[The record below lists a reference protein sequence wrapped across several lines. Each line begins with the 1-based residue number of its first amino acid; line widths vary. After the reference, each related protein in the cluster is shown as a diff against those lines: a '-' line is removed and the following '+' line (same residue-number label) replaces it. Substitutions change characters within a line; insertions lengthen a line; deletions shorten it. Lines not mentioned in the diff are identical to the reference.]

1 MKMKITVIALAVLI
15 AVVFSS
21 CAETREFVP
30 LPSTEPAATTEP
42 ATEASTTPPLAEDK
56 FTFAGIQM
64 GMTTDQVQFAIGQS
78 SFIYTRND
86 KYFFTNGFK
95 GIAGIDKEIEKTVYF
110 IFNMGLA
117 LEEIQYVVNN
127 ADGITYEQM
136 LALFEKQF
144 GKPVL
149 YTSELGKNEGIWADK
164 DVYIVVT
171 RDDTESTV
179 ISYFEKTLFETEYTK
194 EVEAFRKG

>member
-1 MKMKITVIALAVLI
+1 MKVKMTVIALVVLI
-15 AVVFSS
+15 AVAFSS
-21 CAETREFVP
+21 CAETREFIP
-30 LPSTEPAATTEP
+30 SPSTEPVSTTEP
-42 ATEASTTPPLAEDK
+42 VAEASTTSPLAEDK

-78 SFIYTRND
+78 SVVYTRND

-149 YTSELGKNEGIWADK
+149 YTSELGKHEGIWEYK

-171 RDDTESTV
+171 RDDAESTV
-179 ISYFEKTLFETEYTK
+179 VSYFEKTLFETEYKK